1 MGRWERHAVTGTSHY
16 VAARASAAWR
26 HAFPAGGVA
35 EVEGVGEGRSS
46 NLGSLKN
53 TSCGLLPYGQRYP
66 RARTVATVRREIIS
80 SLSVVSIPTWA
91 PIRCA

>member
-53 TSCGLLPYGQRYP
+53 TSCKLLPYGQQYP
-66 RARTVATVRREIIS
+66 RAMTVTTVRREIFP
-80 SLSVVSIPTWA
+80 SLSMVPIPTWG
-91 PIRCA
+91 PQ